1 MKSKQVGIGNKS
13 KSLKPS
19 PKDIF
24 IFEDNYFSLTES
36 GFWKEFK
43 ISKIDESIKIKNI
56 FIDNPYFTIIPEE
69 LFSNIS
75 EDQKNKLLTNNHSQ
89 LTFFKSLHTHHE
101 SILYWGLKN
110 KLIEKIQTELPQYNP
125 MHFCE
130 LLMFFSGEGNKLKF
144 FLGEKIIYI
153 SSFFKNKLILIN
165 RYIID
170 NSDDSLYYLLSVI
183 KESGF
188 IDEEF
193 TIDHMGLDDQK
204 LISKIKEIFPKIQIY
219 SHKESDYKNS

>member
-1 MKSKQVGIGNKS
+1 MQIWEN
-13 KSLKPS
+13 
-19 PKDIF
+19 
-24 IFEDNYFSLTES
+24 
-36 GFWKEFK
+36 FK
-43 ISKIDESIKIKNI
+43 LEIK
-56 FIDNPYFTIIPEE
+56 
-69 LFSNIS
+69 
-75 EDQKNKLLTNNHSQ
+75 H
-89 LTFFKSLHTHHE
+89 
-101 SILYWGLKN
+101 
-110 KLIEKIQTELPQYNP
+110 
-125 MHFCE
+125 
-130 LLMFFSGEGNKLKF
+130 
-144 FLGEKIIYI
+144 I